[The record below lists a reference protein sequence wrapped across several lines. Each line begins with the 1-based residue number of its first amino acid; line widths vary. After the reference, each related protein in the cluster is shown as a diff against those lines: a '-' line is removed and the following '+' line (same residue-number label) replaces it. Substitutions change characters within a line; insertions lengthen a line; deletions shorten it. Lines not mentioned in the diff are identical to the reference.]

1 MDDNQTAPQVITQF
15 QTVAFWVGVVL
26 VIAAW
31 KFGIEGL
38 IEG

>member
-1 MDDNQTAPQVITQF
+1 MDEQNSAPVVVTQF